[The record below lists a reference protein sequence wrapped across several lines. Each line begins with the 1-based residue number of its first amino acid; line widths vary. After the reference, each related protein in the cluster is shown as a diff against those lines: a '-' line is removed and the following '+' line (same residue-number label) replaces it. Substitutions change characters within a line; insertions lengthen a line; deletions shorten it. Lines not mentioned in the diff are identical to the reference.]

1 MSIVVKKTIL
11 KGLLVSEA
19 MRRQVISLSK
29 ETTIGSSINYLIKY
43 KVNALL
49 TTDESNQPVGVV
61 SKTDIMGAYY
71 AALPADSPLEYIMSS
86 PPLFCRPGDSL
97 ESALDTMRSRGIY
110 RLYALEPNSKD
121 VVGVLAYPDIVG
133 LLYRYCRSCEQS
145 IVLRKQRK
153 QDYNAILHFKV
164 KDVMTTS
171 VKAFMENESLGR
183 IMEGLSMHR
192 FGAVLIR
199 GKNNLPTGV
208 VSKTDL
214 ILAYKHG
221 LAADVEAKTIMSSP
235 VRSCD
240 ESDFLEDAIKE
251 MIFSE
256 VHRLFVHRHHPQD
269 VVGVL
274 SLSDAARLRSG
285 SCHACVSSR
294 IKVDDHS

>member
-1 MSIVVKKTIL
+1 MPIVVKKTIL
-11 KGLLVSEA
+11 KGLLVSKA
-19 MRRQVISLSK
+19 MRRQVISLPK
-29 ETTIGSSINYLIKY
+29 ETTIDSSINYLIKY

-49 TTDESNQPVGVV
+49 TTDETGQPVGVV

-71 AALPADSPLEYIMSS
+71 AALPPESPLEYIMSS

-110 RLYALEPNSKD
+110 RLYASEPNSED
-121 VVGVLAYPDIVG
+121 VAGVLAYPDIVG
-133 LLYRYCRSCEQS
+133 LLYRYCRSCEHS
-145 IVLRKQRK
+145 IVARRQRRP
-153 QDYNAILHFKV
+153 DHNAMLHFKV
-164 KDVMTTS
+164 KEVMTPA
-171 VKAFMENESLGR
+171 VKAFIENESLTHV
-183 IMEGLSMHR
+183 MEGLAMHR

-199 GKNNLPTGV
+199 DKSNLPTGV

-221 LAADVEAKTIMSSP
+221 LAAEVEAKTIISSP
-235 VRSCD
+235 VRSC
-240 ESDFLEDAIKE
+240 EENDFLEDAIKE

-256 VHRLFVHRHHPQD
+256 VHRLFVHRQNPQD

-294 IKVDDHS
+294 IKVDDHN

>member
-1 MSIVVKKTIL
+1 MTIVVKKTIL

-19 MRRQVISLSK
+19 MRRQVISLPK
-29 ETTIGSSINYLIKY
+29 ETTIDSSINYLIKY

-71 AALPADSPLEYIMSS
+71 AALPAESPLEYIMSS

-133 LLYRYCRSCEQS
+133 LLYRYCRCCEQS
-145 IVLRKQRK
+145 IVVRKQRK
-153 QDYNAILHFKV
+153 QDHNAILHFKV
-164 KDVMTTS
+164 KDVMTIS
-171 VKAFMENESLGR
+171 VKAFVENESLGR

-192 FGAVLIR
+192 FGAVMIR

-221 LAADVEAKTIMSSP
+221 LPADAEAKTIMSSP
-235 VRSCD
+235 VRSC
-240 ESDFLEDAIKE
+240 EENDFLEDAIKE

-294 IKVDDHS
+294 IKVDNHS